1 MVKTARSKEEDDN
14 PLPETGEARRPGMFS
29 SLRVRNY
36 RLYFSGQVVSTI
48 GTWMQRIAQDWLVF
62 KLSGNSPVAL
72 GIAVA
77 LQFLPTVLL
86 SLWAG
91 VLADRVDKRRLLTA
105 IQSGMAVQALV
116 LGLLTVSG
124 MVTIWQVYLLCV
136 VLGALSALDVPARQS
151 FVEEMVGRRHLGPAV
166 ALNGA
171 VFNMARIVGPA
182 LAGFAITWV
191 GTGWMFLA
199 NAASTLAVIAGLLL
213 MDPDKLFRA
222 PKVVS
227 AGGSPLREGLA
238 YVRARSDLV
247 TVMAVVFFVS
257 TFGMTFFV
265 SIAVVAGN
273 VFGTQA
279 DGYGL
284 LSTLLAVGTFTGS
297 VMAIRRNTKGGPR
310 VRVLLTA
317 TFGLGALEFIAA
329 FMPTYLAFGIALIP
343 LGFATMTFLNTANTM
358 VQTAV
363 SPEMRGRV
371 MGLYVLVLLGG
382 NPVGG
387 LMVGWMAETFGGRS
401 PFYIGGV
408 ISALAAVVCA
418 AVLLRRGGMTWRAR
432 LVFRGGTAL
441 APPLGAKPQTPFT
454 GFRILRSRPSPA
466 PACAGDATRRVVSP
480 KPERAAPSRQAS

>member
-1 MVKTARSKEEDDN
+1 MVNAVRSTGKDSTTDTEESR
-14 PLPETGEARRPGMFS
+14 EPGMFS

-62 KLSGNSPVAL
+62 ELSGNSPIAL
-72 GIAVA
+72 GFAVA
-77 LQFLPTVLL
+77 LQFMPTVLL

-116 LGLLTVSG
+116 LGLLTVTG
-124 MVTIWQVYLLCV
+124 LVAMWQVYLLCA

-151 FVEEMVGRRHLGPAV
+151 FVAEMVGRRQLGPAV

-199 NAASTLAVIAGLLL
+199 NAASTLAVIAGLLM
-213 MDPDKLFRA
+213 MDPDKLIRA
-222 PKVVS
+222 SKVVS

-257 TFGMTFFV
+257 TFGITFFA
-265 SIAVVAGN
+265 SLAVVAGN

-329 FMPTYLAFGIALIP
+329 FMPTYLTFGIALIP

-371 MGLYVLVLLGG
+371 MGLYVLVMLGG
-382 NPVGG
+382 NPIGG

-401 PFYIGGV
+401 PFYVGGV

-418 AVLLRRGGMTWRAR
+418 AVLLRRGGVTWRAR
-432 LVFRGGTAL
+432 
-441 APPLGAKPQTPFT
+441 PSLGL
-454 GFRILRSRPSPA
+454 RILRSRPSPA
-466 PACAGDATRRVVSP
+466 PTCAGEATRRVVSP
-480 KPERAAPSRQAS
+480 KSEPAIPSRSVS